1 MKKIF
6 LFTFILLSLL
16 YLSSCS
22 RDDKTTAQKDK
33 APKSQIEDIDDTGD
47 TIMTAEEK
55 FSTAILIDFLDDSND
70 ADLAEYLE
78 SEIFK
83 MNAGYKGASVIEITP
98 STWLV
103 MFEKDGTTKNYLI
116 QKYVDFTTNDNYF
129 RLKETTLTITDVIA
143 RGKGKTSMGE

>member
-1 MKKIF
+1 MKKF
-6 LFTFILLSLL
+6 LLFSFILLFVLFFT
-16 YLSSCS
+16 SCS
-22 RDDKTTAQKDK
+22 RNDKTSTQRDY
-33 APKSQIEDIDDTGD
+33 APRTQAEDIDDSGD

-78 SEIFK
+78 AEIFK
-83 MNAGYKGASVIEITP
+83 MNVNYRGASVIEITP

-103 MFEKDGTTKNYLI
+103 MFEKDGATKNYLI

-129 RLKETTLTITDVIA
+129 RLKETTLTVTDVIA
-143 RGKGKTSMGE
+143 RGKSKTSMGE